1 MTKSC
6 NKFKKP
12 CFWSIFGSFSQ
23 FWGQKNF
30 FQENPALS
38 RTTPLD
44 FQHQVKFY
52 KKLKMQF
59 QENARTEWRK
69 NRQTLF
75 HRTLPATARG
85 PINKHG
91 IECKLFNI
99 KRRKVLALSIWTH
112 FKYSSCVSI
121 VDLHKGNSG
130 WGTGEYNISLNGA
143 PNIVVMWPGWKL
155 NFKSIF

>member
-1 MTKSC
+1 
-6 NKFKKP
+6 
-12 CFWSIFGSFSQ
+12 
-23 FWGQKNF
+23 
-30 FQENPALS
+30 
-38 RTTPLD
+38 
-44 FQHQVKFY
+44 
-52 KKLKMQF
+52 MQF

-91 IECKLFNI
+91 MECKLFNI

-143 PNIVVMWPGWKL
+143 PNIVVMWVTGMKIKFQKYILTRIFNEKHMYLGKLSNIFQKMWKRCMSFF
-155 NFKSIF
+155 N